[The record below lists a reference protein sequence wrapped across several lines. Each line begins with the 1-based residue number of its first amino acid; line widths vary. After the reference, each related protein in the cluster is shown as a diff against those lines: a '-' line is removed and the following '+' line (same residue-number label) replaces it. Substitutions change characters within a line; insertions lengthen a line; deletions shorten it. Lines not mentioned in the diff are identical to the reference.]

1 MFFRQD
7 WLMRQV
13 DMLVQAFA
21 RLLLGKDAGDTLLEE
36 WNESSTAGEADP
48 FAAELNALLD
58 EGKINEAEDLLFDR
72 IGGGDPA
79 YIKTGLEFYARVN
92 RRSDEFLEAYD
103 FSREEVREGLEDFAR
118 SYGINLK

>member
-21 RLLLGKDAGDTLLEE
+21 RLLLGKDAGDTLQEE

-58 EGKINEAEDLLFDR
+58 EGEINEAEDLLFDR

-79 YIKTGLEFYARVN
+79 YIKTGLAFYARLN
-92 RRSDEFLEAYD
+92 QKDDGFLESHG
-103 FSREEVREGLEDFAR
+103 FSRDEVREGLEDFAR
-118 SYGINLK
+118 IYGINLK

>member
-1 MFFRQD
+1 
-7 WLMRQV
+7 MRQV

-21 RLLLGKDAGDTLLEE
+21 RLLLGKDAGDTLQEE

-72 IGGGDPA
+72 VGGDPA
-79 YIKTGLEFYARVN
+79 YIKMGLAFYARVN
-92 RRSDEFLEAYD
+92 RRSDEFLEAHD
-103 FSREEVREGLEDFAR
+103 FSRNEVREGLEDFAR
-118 SYGINLK
+118 IYGINLK

>member
-1 MFFRQD
+1 
-7 WLMRQV
+7 MRQV

-72 IGGGDPA
+72 IGGRDPA

-92 RRSDEFLEAYD
+92 RRSDEFLEAHG

-118 SYGINLK
+118 IYGINLK

>member
-21 RLLLGKDAGDTLLEE
+21 RLLLGKDAGDTLQEE

-72 IGGGDPA
+72 VGGDPA
-79 YIKTGLEFYARVN
+79 YIKMGLAFYARVN
-92 RRSDEFLEAYD
+92 RRSDEFLEAHD
-103 FSREEVREGLEDFAR
+103 FSRNEVREGLEDFAR
-118 SYGINLK
+118 IYGINLK